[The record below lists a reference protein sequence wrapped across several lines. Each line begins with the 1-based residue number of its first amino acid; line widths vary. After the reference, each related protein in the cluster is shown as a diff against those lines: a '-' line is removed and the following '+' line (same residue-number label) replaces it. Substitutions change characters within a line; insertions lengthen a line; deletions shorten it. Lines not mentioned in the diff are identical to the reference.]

1 MDALFPFALGLLLG
15 GTFGAII
22 VGMLNARAY
31 DRGRRD
37 TLRGIFRNGS
47 QDAADRRPASRIDR

>member
-1 MDALFPFALGLLLG
+1 MMEGLFVFALGLLLG
-15 GTFGAII
+15 GTLGAII

-37 TLRGIFRNGS
+37 TLRGIFYDN
-47 QDAADRRPASRIDR
+47 AEKRPASRFDR